1 MAMPR
6 YQDIPIDPQY
16 GKPEYFKDWIAVI
29 LELIKGIKG
38 TNNYYELTPMTILEI
53 IGDNSEA
60 LSLSELTKLINRLNS
75 NSDATSEEL
84 SNLAALIDQL
94 SNKLIEISNDVTNII
109 QEINNNIKPDIAEIF
124 NQITDINNRLDILEE
139 LTKEENVDN
148 NILANR
154 LRIIPIKYIRVR
166 LNGGS
171 FGNQATD
178 GNYLALLNAYDCSKE
193 KIPVR
198 IVSSSAGQHNQYPF
212 NNLIDDNVNSIAMFG
227 SAKQWCKIELD
238 KVYDNVEFIEITVKD
253 NEYVNLEGID
263 ISEDGN
269 KWLTVCKSFKLTN
282 TDDGRTQFSRPIGRR
297 IYINDRR
304 AYIEDSLSILSD
316 QVLILMN
323 DMKSMKEKVGTLE
336 DLVESHGGKIYNL
349 EQRMETAETNITE
362 VTKTANTTASR
373 LNNLVIGGNNLVS
386 NSANILVPIAGNPY
400 PWNLAQLSGFKCYVN
415 MADYVPIKFDC
426 THPVRAIV
434 LNSMETP
441 IATNAR
447 NYECWCY
454 QTLLG
459 SDTLWIG
466 NTFTGLQISG
476 SIMVKPDVLSNEHT
490 GLIMSLKAYNSDNT
504 RVALKEMFLDYDTL
518 NTHKWWWRTY
528 NFSDSLVIPNNAQ
541 RIDLEF
547 YITNKGSIQIACPYV
562 TVGTQG
568 GGWQPDA
575 YTTSLIHDGGRVMF
589 IGSSNPGD
597 YWKLAPGDIWLN
609 V

>member
-109 QEINNNIKPDIAEIF
+109 QEINNNIKPDIAKIF
-124 NQITDINNRLDILEE
+124 NQLTDINNRLDILEE

-166 LNGGS
+166 MNGGS
-171 FGNQATD
+171 FGNRATD

-198 IVSSSAGQHNQYPF
+198 IVSSSAGQYNQYPF
-212 NNLIDDNVNSIAMFG
+212 NNLIDDSVNSIAMFG

-282 TDDGRTQFSRPIGRR
+282 TNDGRTQFSRPIGRR

-304 AYIEDSLSILSD
+304 AYIEDSLSILTD
-316 QVLILMN
+316 QVSILIN
-323 DMKSMKEKVGTLE
+323 DMKSMKEKVNTLE
-336 DLVESHGGKIYNL
+336 DLVETHSGKIYNL

-362 VTKTANTTASR
+362 VSKTANTTVSR

-400 PWNLAQLSGFKCYVN
+400 PWNLSKLSGFKCYVN
-415 MADYVPIKFDC
+415 MEDYVPIKFEC

-441 IATNAR
+441 IATNAE

-459 SDTLWIG
+459 SDSLRIG
-466 NTFTGLQISG
+466 HSFTNIQISG

-518 NTHKWWWRTY
+518 NTHKWWWKTY

>member
-1 MAMPR
+1 
-6 YQDIPIDPQY
+6 
-16 GKPEYFKDWIAVI
+16 
-29 LELIKGIKG
+29 
-38 TNNYYELTPMTILEI
+38 
-53 IGDNSEA
+53 
-60 LSLSELTKLINRLNS
+60 
-75 NSDATSEEL
+75 
-84 SNLAALIDQL
+84 
-94 SNKLIEISNDVTNII
+94 
-109 QEINNNIKPDIAEIF
+109 
-124 NQITDINNRLDILEE
+124 
-139 LTKEENVDN
+139 
-148 NILANR
+148 
-154 LRIIPIKYIRVR
+154 
-166 LNGGS
+166 
-171 FGNQATD
+171 
-178 GNYLALLNAYDCSKE
+178 
-193 KIPVR
+193 
-198 IVSSSAGQHNQYPF
+198 
-212 NNLIDDNVNSIAMFG
+212 
-227 SAKQWCKIELD
+227 
-238 KVYDNVEFIEITVKD
+238 
-253 NEYVNLEGID
+253 
-263 ISEDGN
+263 
-269 KWLTVCKSFKLTN
+269 
-282 TDDGRTQFSRPIGRR
+282 
-297 IYINDRR
+297 
-304 AYIEDSLSILSD
+304 
-316 QVLILMN
+316 
-323 DMKSMKEKVGTLE
+323 MKSMKEKVSTLE
-336 DLVESHGGKIYNL
+336 DLVESHGEKIYNL

-400 PWNLAQLSGFKCYVN
+400 PWNLAKLSGFKCYVN
-415 MADYVPIKFDC
+415 MDDYVPIKFDC

-434 LNSMETP
+434 LNSIETP
-441 IATNAR
+441 IATNAG

-518 NTHKWWWRTY
+518 NTHKWWWKTY